1 MEVRL
6 RPISSFSDLQQLV
19 VQQRKGKMQKT
30 KKYRIA
36 WWSMMCVS
44 LAFMVCCGIGVISA
58 MSEYT
63 EADEE
68 IKELRQIVQQVDQDL
83 INRTGNAETGTI
95 KKSAGEQTGSGIK
108 NTTREQ
114 TERGINAAE
123 KEMDPPPHTI
133 KGAQKSPAEVLMK
146 KLKENM
152 EQQKERKI
160 TLPAPLFING
170 LIERVFTELVELT
183 GWAERNAALFETLH
197 GINGDICGW
206 ITIDGTPIDY
216 PVLRGETNDDYNR
229 TSYNGSYSV
238 GGSIFMDVGNAEDF
252 SDMHTILYGHNMANG
267 TMFKGLY
274 KYLDSSF
281 RDQYP
286 YVYIDLPD
294 RRLVYEVFSAHGT
307 VWWDALYDARYEAGE
322 EHLALIEYLKES
334 SDYPVAYEP
343 KEDDHILT
351 LSTCNGREGTI
362 YRYIVHAVLVR
373 VIR

>member
-1 MEVRL
+1 
-6 RPISSFSDLQQLV
+6 
-19 VQQRKGKMQKT
+19 
-30 KKYRIA
+30 
-36 WWSMMCVS
+36 MCAS
-44 LAFMVCCGIGVISA
+44 LAFMVCCGVGVISA
-58 MSEYT
+58 VSEYT
-63 EADEE
+63 KADEE
-68 IKELRQIVQQVDQDL
+68 IKELRQIVQQVDQDI
-83 INRTGNAETGTI
+83 INHAGSAETVTV
-95 KKSAGEQTGSGIK
+95 KKTAGEQTGPENK
-108 NTTREQ
+108 NPERE
-114 TERGINAAE
+114 TGRA
-123 KEMDPPPHTI
+123 PHTI
-133 KGAQKSPAEVLMK
+133 QGAQKPPTDILME
-146 KLKENM
+146 KLKESM

-170 LIERVFTELVELT
+170 LVERVFTELVELT
-183 GWAERNAALFETLH
+183 GRAERNAALFETLH

-238 GGSIFMDVGNAEDF
+238 GGSIFMDAGNAADF

-307 VWWDALYDARYEAGE
+307 VWWDALYDARYEAGV
-322 EHLALIEYLKES
+322 EHLALIENLKES
-334 SDYPVAYEP
+334 ADYPIAYEP

-362 YRYIVHAVLVR
+362 YRYIVHAVLVS